1 MSAFGPKLTS
11 QIARQCPLYARKRT
25 CAGTEQWKAAGEVC
39 PTLFVSQN
47 ILRMFSYPCCS
58 HVVWS
63 HRHRLT
69 PIENAWKNLVTCM
82 KKGRFISGLFLF
94 GLSIQC
100 FKLVAGE

>member
-1 MSAFGPKLTS
+1 MSALRPKADMCGHGAVESCRRSL
-11 QIARQCPLYARKRT
+11 
-25 CAGTEQWKAAGEVC
+25 
-39 PTLFVSQN
+39 PTLFVSQT

-100 FKLVAGE
+100 FKLVAGEGLEPPTSGL